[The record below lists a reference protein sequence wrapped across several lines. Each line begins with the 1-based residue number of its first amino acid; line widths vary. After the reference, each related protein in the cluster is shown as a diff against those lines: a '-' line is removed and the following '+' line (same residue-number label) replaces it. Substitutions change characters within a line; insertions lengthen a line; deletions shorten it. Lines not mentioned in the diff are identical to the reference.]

1 MKDYKKKFTAKTIC
15 ASFKELQ
22 QNLLETIRDYSAKV
36 SSMLPQS
43 LHLTKE
49 AHEDL
54 TQAEMTRV
62 KQGIKFGMNTS
73 KMFIQTQMFIP
84 DHLEKL

>member
-1 MKDYKKKFTAKTIC
+1 
-15 ASFKELQ
+15 
-22 QNLLETIRDYSAKV
+22 
-36 SSMLPQS
+36 MLPQS

-54 TQAEMTRV
+54 TQAEKTRV

-84 DHLEKL
+84 DHLENL